1 MPQIRGDIMPTQSNR
16 HNIDEIRNSGLYP
29 IVDLDIFDSIKNLEI
44 FEFALERE
52 IEIVTLYQNHIENIL
67 EMKKTAQEKYLKGIK
82 TQEII
87 DNQLL
92 EKEDPYLVT
101 LYLEANKKTAIDYLI
116 KQQRVPLEY
125 LNKDEIITAHQ
136 KLLQGTSGSNYS
148 NKEHR
153 TDNEAFVGK
162 RKNGE
167 IEIRYFPISHE
178 KIEEA
183 IMNLTLYYNSNLHQE
198 YTLIKPILLHGLIGA
213 LQMFDDGNTR
223 FGRMVQNVKIYELT
237 GINLKKDLSNPALY
251 CSKSYYDFRD
261 QYRKKIG
268 EIAMESSD
276 ESWNNWINFNLNR
289 IEEQIYYANTKL
301 EDYKKI
307 IK

>member
-16 HNIDEIRNSGLYP
+16 QNIEELRNSGLYP
-29 IVDLDIFDSIKNLEI
+29 IVDLEIFDTVKALEI
-44 FEFALERE
+44 FEFTLERE
-52 IEIVTLYQNHIENIL
+52 QEIIELYQQYIENIL
-67 EMKKTAQEKYLKGIK
+67 EMKKTNQEKYLKGIK

-87 DNQLL
+87 DNHLL

-125 LNKDEIITAHQ
+125 LNKEEIITAHQ
-136 KLLQGTSGSNYS
+136 KLLQLTSCNDYA

-167 IEIRYFPISHE
+167 LEIRYFPISHE

-183 IMNLTLYYNSNLHQE
+183 IMNLTLYYNSDIHQNH
-198 YTLIKPILLHGLIGA
+198 TLIKPIILHGLTGA
-213 LQMFDDGNTR
+213 LQIFDDGNTR

-237 GINLKKDLSNPALY
+237 GLNMKMYLSNPALY
-251 CSKSYYDFRD
+251 CSKSYYDFRE

-268 EIAMESSD
+268 EIAID
-276 ESWNNWINFNLNR
+276 ANNDSWDSWINFNLNR
-289 IEEQIYYANTKL
+289 IEEQIYYANNKL
-301 EDYKKI
+301 ADYKKI

>member
-1 MPQIRGDIMPTQSNR
+1 MTTQSNR
-16 HNIDEIRNSGLYP
+16 QNIEELRNSGLYP
-29 IVDLDIFDSIKNLEI
+29 VVDLEIFDSVKNLEI
-44 FEFALERE
+44 FDFALERE
-52 IEIVTLYQNHIENIL
+52 IEIVELYKRYIESIL
-67 EMKKTAQEKYLKGIK
+67 EMKKTNQEKYLKGIK
-82 TQEII
+82 TQEVI

-125 LNKDEIITAHQ
+125 LNKEEIITSHQ
-136 KLLQGTSGSNYS
+136 KLLQGTSCNDYAD
-148 NKEHR
+148 KEHR

-167 IEIRYFPISHE
+167 LEIRYFPISHE

-198 YTLIKPILLHGLIGA
+198 YTLIKPIILHGLIGA
-213 LQMFDDGNTR
+213 LQLFDDGNTR

-237 GINLKKDLSNPALY
+237 GINMKMYISNPALY
-251 CSKSYYDFRD
+251 CSKSYYDFRE
-261 QYRKKIG
+261 QYRKKLG
-268 EIAMESSD
+268 EVAIESNND
-276 ESWNNWINFNLNR
+276 NWDNWINFNLNR
-289 IEEQIYYANTKL
+289 IEEQIYYANAKL
-301 EDYKKI
+301 SDYKKI